1 MNTNFSVR
9 YHYERD
15 VAIVDAT
22 GRLVHGEA
30 NYELRE
36 LIAGFLG
43 HGYLR
48 ILVNLAGVTYVDS
61 SALGAFI
68 AAQRDAQSSGGA
80 LKLANAGRRMG
91 NILQLT
97 KLCIVFAVYPSE
109 DAALASFG
117 IAKEPQPWSTY
128 NLHRVA

>member
-1 MNTNFSVR
+1 MNTNYSVR

-36 LIAGFLG
+36 LIAGLLG

-48 ILVNLAGVTYVDS
+48 ILVNLADVTYVDS
-61 SALGAFI
+61 SALGALI
-68 AAQRDAQSSGGA
+68 SAQRDAQSSGGE
-80 LKLANAGRRMG
+80 LRLANAGRRMRD
-91 NILQLT
+91 ILQLT
-97 KLCIVFAVYPSE
+97 KLCVVFAVYPSE
-109 DAALASFG
+109 ETGLASFG
-117 IAKEPQPWSTY
+117 AAKETLPWSTY